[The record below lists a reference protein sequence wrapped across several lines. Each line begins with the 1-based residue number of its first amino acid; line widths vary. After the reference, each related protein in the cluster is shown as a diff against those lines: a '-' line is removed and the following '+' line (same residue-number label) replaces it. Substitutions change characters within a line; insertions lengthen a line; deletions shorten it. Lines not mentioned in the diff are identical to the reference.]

1 VQERAVIVGASLSG
15 LRAAEWLRRGG
26 HDGPL
31 TMIGQEAHYPYDR
44 PPLSKQVLTG
54 KAGPDD
60 IALHLEEGFEA
71 EWRLGVAA
79 TSLDTEAR
87 VVRLD
92 DGDEVPWDRLVIATG
107 AHPRQMPWAPPGP
120 AVHYLRTLEDSLHL
134 RDEIDRAERVA
145 VIGAGFIGL
154 EVASSAHQRGTP
166 VTVIEALP
174 VPLERAIGL
183 EMGQAVADLQRRH
196 EIDLRL
202 GVGVDG
208 LVRTGGEE
216 GKVEGVLLV
225 DGTVVEADLV
235 VVGIGVVPTTRWL
248 EGSGLDL
255 ADGVRCDER
264 LRVLQD
270 GRARAD
276 MVAVGDV
283 ARWKHPGHDVPMR
296 IEHWTNAADQGEAA
310 ARALLDG
317 EAAPP
322 YAPTPYFWSD
332 QHGLKLQFVGE
343 ARPTDTVTLLEGDPG
358 DDRFVAAYGRDG
370 RLVAA
375 LGIRRPAR
383 IMALQRMIAA
393 GTEFPPPA

>member
-1 VQERAVIVGASLSG
+1 MIVGASLSG